1 MYLTVGEI
9 SKALGMSN
17 EVIRFYVREGL
28 IKPHQ
33 NEENSYWE
41 YSSDDV
47 MLLSDILFYRS
58 MNLSV
63 SEIKEI
69 FAGMEVEKIGELI
82 EKKKLEALENIE
94 KYTAYLKKA
103 EFWSDWY
110 GEEMDLLGSF
120 RICRMP
126 PEIRKD
132 GYYDEREHIAHYICN
147 GLNIGKDDWMV
158 ASMSFYCNVLGEDMK
173 CHRYLSLNKAAADAA
188 RRGDEDVIEESAERC
203 ISTEVHYSDDVREM
217 VEPLLQYAAEQGY
230 RLTGEVYGRENTN
243 YYREGKRLALYRL
256 YAPIFERE
264 EEIK

>member
-9 SKALGMSN
+9 SKALGMSS

-28 IKPHQ
+28 LKPHQ

-69 FAGMEVEKIGELI
+69 FGGMEVEKIGEI
-82 EKKKLEALENIE
+82 IQRKKREALEGIE
-94 KYTAYLKKA
+94 KYTALLNKA
-103 EFWSDWY
+103 EFWSGWY
-110 GEEMDLLGSF
+110 QEELELLGEF

-132 GYYDEREHIAHYICN
+132 GYYDECDHIAHYIRN

-158 ASMSFYCNVLGEDMK
+158 ASMSFYCNLLEEEMK
-173 CHRYLSLNKAAADAA
+173 CHRT
-188 RRGDEDVIEESAERC
+188 R
-203 ISTEVHYSDDVREM
+203 
-217 VEPLLQYAAEQGY
+217 
-230 RLTGEVYGRENTN
+230 
-243 YYREGKRLALYRL
+243 
-256 YAPIFERE
+256 
-264 EEIK
+264 